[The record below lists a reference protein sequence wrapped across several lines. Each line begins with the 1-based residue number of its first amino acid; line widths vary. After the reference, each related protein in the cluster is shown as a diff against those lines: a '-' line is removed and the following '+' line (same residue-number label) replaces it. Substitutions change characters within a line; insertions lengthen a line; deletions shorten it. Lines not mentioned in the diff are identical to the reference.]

1 MKRILAAAGVMV
13 LALILM
19 DTYQVVKAPSGLTV
33 VRAGQTLAADLGP
46 PPPPP
51 PPPPPAPI
59 GKGKAPIGYGKA
71 PYGYGKGKA
80 PPPPVVTKG

>member
-1 MKRILAAAGVMV
+1 MKRILAVAGVMV

-33 VRAGQTLAADLGP
+33 ARAGQALAADLGP

-51 PPPPPAPI
+51 PVVAPV
-59 GKGKAPIGYGKA
+59 GKGKAPILGYGKA

>member
-1 MKRILAAAGVMV
+1 MKRILALAGVMV
-13 LALILM
+13 LALILT

-33 VRAGQTLAADLGP
+33 VSAGSALAADMRP

-59 GKGKAPIGYGKA
+59 GKGKAPIGYGK
-71 PYGYGKGKA
+71 GKA
-80 PPPPVVTKG
+80 PPPVVTKG